1 MTRQRLTLWI
11 FCLAVL
17 AGSALVT
24 TWILRSGDGDSA
36 TAASVTV
43 VVEPPTGR
51 AQGPE
56 REPTPEPVAARPHH
70 RVPSIGLRPAGRP
83 HFSIVRLFP
92 GQRVPMSRHP
102 DGAPVTTLGP
112 RTEFGSPMVL
122 AVDRR
127 RRGWIGFETPFLPNG
142 KLGWVRFDKA
152 RMQLYWTKYSL
163 HVDLSQRSL
172 EVRYG
177 GRALSTYLVTV
188 GGAGTETPLGR
199 FAITDALTFD
209 SSPYYGCCALALSGH
224 QTKLPPGW
232 IGGNRLAIHGTPGP
246 VGLAA
251 SHGCVR
257 ATDETMR
264 ALFRQVPLGTP
275 VFVSS

>member
-11 FCLAVL
+11 LCLATL

-24 TWILRSGDGDSA
+24 TWILRSGDGDAA
-36 TAASVTV
+36 TPARVAV
-43 VVEPPTGR
+43 VVAPPTGR

-56 REPTPEPVAARPHH
+56 REPTPEPAAVRPRE
-70 RVPSIGLRPAGRP
+70 RVPSIAARPARRP
-83 HFSIVRLFP
+83 HFSIVRLLP
-92 GQRVPMSRHP
+92 GQRVPMSLFP
-102 DGAPVTTLGP
+102 GGPPVTTLGP
-112 RTEFGSPMVL
+112 RTEFGSPMVF

-127 RRGWIGFETPFLPNG
+127 RRGWIGFETPSLPNR
-142 KLGWVRFDKA
+142 KLAWTPLDPS

-163 HVDLSQRSL
+163 HVDLSRRSL

-177 GRALSTYLVTV
+177 GRVLSRHLVTV

-199 FAITDALTFD
+199 FAITDALTFE

-224 QTKLPPGW
+224 QTKLPLDW
-232 IGGNRLAIHGTPGP
+232 LGGDRLAIHGTPGP

-251 SHGCVR
+251 SYGCVR

-264 ALFRQVPLGTP
+264 MLFAEVPLGTP
-275 VFVSS
+275 VFVGG